1 MTHFLVGGWG
11 VGGGGLGVG
20 GLWVEEAEV
29 DVQPRVDAVL
39 TGRFPANSSVAPDD
53 FTAVD
58 LDPGPFFA
66 ARFIGVNV
74 IRAERGWDTAAFCQ
88 VLVFFP
94 LENVLSV
101 YFMC

>member
-1 MTHFLVGGWG
+1 ME
-11 VGGGGLGVG
+11 
-20 GLWVEEAEV
+20 EEAEV

-58 LDPGPFFA
+58 PDSGPFFA
-66 ARFIGVNV
+66 ACLQFYWRERDLG
-74 IRAERGWDTAAFCQ
+74 RARLGHGHFLP
-88 VLVFFP
+88 VFFFFFP